1 MRILPFLALLLAVS
15 TAQADVGRNPLF
27 SLPLHAVV
35 GGQPS
40 CQIPVNCSSIRPTIN
55 VPPSS
60 QITVYLLLYFHCEV
74 AGVQTAFSW
83 SPEWTLI
90 SGSWN
95 CRGNQISVVTPHGAG
110 GPADGSI
117 VTAFDCVT
125 GATVRVVG
133 YMNFQTGSS
142 GCLAQVQSAFPFGI
156 HVVDC
161 AQGID
166 QIPDSQQG
174 RLGRICVQVGGVDA
188 CIDGPPPPN
197 CDPVPVEPTTWG
209 KIKRTYN

>member
-1 MRILPFLALLLAVS
+1 MRLLSSLLFLLAFS
-15 TAQADVGRNPLF
+15 TGQALAGANPLV

-35 GGQPS
+35 GGQPT
-40 CQIPVNCSSIRPTIN
+40 CQIPVNCTSVRPTVN
-55 VPPSS
+55 VPAAS

-83 SPEWTLI
+83 SPEWTLVN
-90 SGSWN
+90 SSWN
-95 CRGNQISVVTPHGAG
+95 CRGNQIVAVTPHGAG
-110 GPADGSI
+110 GPGDGSLA
-117 VTAFDCVT
+117 TAFDCVT

-133 YMNFQTGSS
+133 YMNFLTGSS
-142 GCLAQVQSAFPFGI
+142 GCLAQVQSVYPNGI
-156 HVVDC
+156 HVLDC

-166 QIPDSQQG
+166 IIPDSQQG

-188 CIDGPPPPN
+188 CVSGPPPPN

-209 KIKRTYN
+209 KIKGSYN

>member
-1 MRILPFLALLLAVS
+1 MRILSFLALLLAFS
-15 TAQADVGRNPLF
+15 TAQALAGANPLF

-35 GGQPS
+35 DGQPT
-40 CQIPVNCSSIRPTIN
+40 CQISVNCNSVHPTVN

-74 AGVQTAFSW
+74 AGVQTAFAW
-83 SPEWTLI
+83 NPEWTLI
-90 SGSWN
+90 SSSWN
-95 CRGNQISVVTPHGAG
+95 CRGNQLSVVTPHGT
-110 GPADGSI
+110 GPTDGSI

-142 GCLAQVQSAFPFGI
+142 GCLVQVQSAFPHGI

-166 QIPDSQQG
+166 QIPDSEQG
-174 RLGRICVQVGGVDA
+174 RLGRICVQAGGVDA
-188 CIDGPPPPN
+188 CVTGPPPPN
-197 CDPVPVEPTTWG
+197 CDTVPVEPTTWG
-209 KIKRTYN
+209 QSKGTYN